1 MDTIQTQ
8 DELQNAILHLEQ
20 RQLMEKSVLQ
30 KHFEES
36 YESLQP
42 INLVKGVVAKIN
54 NADDLKK
61 DILKAA
67 IALAIGFIAKKI
79 IQTFLIKSTSPLAL
93 GIETLVQIVISGI
106 VAKNGNLF
114 KDIAMYFFKTI
125 LQHKQKRLSQS
136 ESY

>member
-20 RQLMEKSVLQ
+20 RQLMEKSILQ

>member
-1 MDTIQTQ
+1 METIQTQ

-20 RQLMEKSVLQ
+20 RQLMEKTAVQ
-30 KHFEES
+30 KYFEES

-42 INLVKGVVAKIN
+42 VNIVKGVVSRIN
-54 NADDLKK
+54 DSHDLKK

-79 IQTFLIKSTSPLAL
+79 IQTFLIKSTSPIAI
-93 GIETLVQIVISGI
+93 GIETLVQIVISAI
-106 VAKNGNLF
+106 VAKNGNLI

-136 ESY
+136 ESN